1 MYHPPPLRGRPVLV
15 GKKVLLI
22 DRNQPTRDVRARV
35 LQSHGVEVHATE
47 DLSGARQLESYFLG
61 KADGVDGLH
70 CARYLR
76 LFDFGNY
83 IVDVHRSAAHP
94 KEAAAEIA
102 ESSPVRRRGAERI
115 VPNTFVL

>member
-1 MYHPPPLRGRPVLV
+1 M
-15 GKKVLLI
+15 
-22 DRNQPTRDVRARV
+22 RARV

-94 KEAAAEIA
+94 QEAAAEIA
-102 ESSPVRRRGAERI
+102 ESSPVRRRGTEIA
-115 VPNTFVL
+115 PNTLSSERRKYFLLTLHGDLARSFLKLNSS